1 MSSVDPEGQMQ
12 FLSRVDAL
20 LDLRMFDLAQ
30 EIAEERLRRLPDDV
44 DVRIAMCKV
53 WTKMGKLEQVEEILQ
68 AVEGRIIGWSRLY
81 AAMGDIC
88 RESGLQKESVRFY
101 RRFLA
106 LNPKGP
112 TYQTVA
118 EKLERLMGAG
128 VAGLAPEAEA
138 PLPEDEDHYEHITE
152 IAPDFHTITLADLYL
167 RQNQPEMARNVLK
180 EIIRREPD
188 HQGAALRLR
197 ELEDRLPTAQNE
209 PDRQAEDRVSRELS
223 RWLRNIGRIG
233 SYAT

>member
-1 MSSVDPEGQMQ
+1 MDPEGQMQ

-20 LDLRMFDLAQ
+20 LDQRMFDQAR
-30 EIAEERLRRLPDDV
+30 EITEERLQRLPGDV
-44 DVRIAMCKV
+44 DARIAMCKV

-68 AVEGRIIGWSRLY
+68 EVESRISDWSRLH

-88 RESGLQKESVRFY
+88 RESGLQKEAVRFY

-106 LNPKGP
+106 LNPKGA
-112 TYQTVA
+112 THRTIA
-118 EKLERLMGAG
+118 EKLERLMESG
-128 VAGLAPEAEA
+128 VAGPAAEAEA
-138 PLPEDEDHYEHITE
+138 PLPEDDDHYEHITE

-167 RQNQPEMARNVLK
+167 RQNQPEMARDVLK
-180 EIIRREPD
+180 EILRREPD
-188 HQGAALRLR
+188 HQGAALKLR
-197 ELEDRLPTAQNE
+197 EIEHQLSTVHNE
-209 PDRQAEDRVSRELS
+209 PDRQAQNRISRELS